1 MRIDPENRINE
12 LVLRSLESMK
22 RDLEKFQIQLK
33 GNVKNAKLAN
43 NVIDEPYYN
52 ISLDQ
57 VNSAFQSFEIYF
69 KK

>member
-22 RDLEKFQIQLK
+22 HDLEKFQIQLK